1 MTQFLQN
8 FSSKHQLF
16 AAVAEWLHLP
26 LIPLDDALSTSES
39 LSPVP
44 VPYVL
49 SHEFWFDFFALPLIN
64 EIGLELDSQAREGR
78 LQCILISVNEI
89 ISRVSDGYC
98 CRDRMVEFEEA
109 FKNLIRCSERPIS
122 EDVRRLSQRAFA
134 RLLNLFEPIAQM
146 LLLFHL
152 FELVLAKNEIPL
164 SEEVYEP
171 QVLALL
177 IDTYRQKCFSQF
189 IDDDK
194 CLFQS
199 QLECFY
205 KKFESVVYE
214 DPFIAVNFYT
224 SILLLINAHATHR
237 AQISLLS
244 SDALKFIQKIRVQ
257 VRDWMDLQKQRKL
270 MGNNSKGFDGLKN
283 GNMVEILE
291 EKQREECENH
301 NKASLE
307 MLTFQLDEAEKK
319 VMETILKK

>member
-1 MTQFLQN
+1 
-8 FSSKHQLF
+8 
-16 AAVAEWLHLP
+16 
-26 LIPLDDALSTSES
+26 
-39 LSPVP
+39 
-44 VPYVL
+44 
-49 SHEFWFDFFALPLIN
+49 
-64 EIGLELDSQAREGR
+64 
-78 LQCILISVNEI
+78 
-89 ISRVSDGYC
+89 
-98 CRDRMVEFEEA
+98 
-109 FKNLIRCSERPIS
+109 
-122 EDVRRLSQRAFA
+122 
-134 RLLNLFEPIAQM
+134 M